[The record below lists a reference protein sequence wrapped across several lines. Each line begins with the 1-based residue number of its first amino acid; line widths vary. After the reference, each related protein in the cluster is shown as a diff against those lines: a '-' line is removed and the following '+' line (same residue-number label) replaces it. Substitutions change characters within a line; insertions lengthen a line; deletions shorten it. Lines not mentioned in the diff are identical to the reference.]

1 MAITTWWKDI
11 VLCLIAI
18 KIITATKKV
27 LNIIYGF
34 KDLISKQIISQFQFV
49 LGFKISVKSKTTS
62 KIYKLSDTTFKISYI
77 YETASM
83 KDFHHKIMK

>member
-1 MAITTWWKDI
+1 M
-11 VLCLIAI
+11 
-18 KIITATKKV
+18 
-27 LNIIYGF
+27 YGF

-49 LGFKISVKSKTTS
+49 LGFKISVKSKTSS

-83 KDFHHKIMK
+83 KYYHHVLVIPIR